1 MNEDQLGPRRR
12 LMLAVLVLGGTAIA
26 TQIVANVLGADGLS
40 WLEACIAL
48 VFSIT
53 FAWLG
58 YGFWTAVAGFVVT
71 LARRPT
77 HQLKEP
83 AGELGPSARTALL
96 VPIYH
101 EDVER
106 VAARLRAIVRSLAD
120 TGQLDRFDL
129 FILSDSRRHD
139 CIRAEEAVWARLCSD
154 PLTAGRVFYRNR
166 AENSGRK
173 AGNIADFCRRW
184 GRQYAYFV
192 ILDADSLMSGS
203 TLVRLVGLM
212 EANPRAGLLQTVPQ
226 PVGGETLFARA
237 LQFAARLYGP
247 IYAAGVSF
255 WFPARSNYW
264 GHNAII
270 RSEAFMNAAGL
281 PALPGRPPLGGEILS
296 HDFVEAALLQ
306 RAGWSVW
313 LLPELGGSYE
323 ELPANLR
330 GYVARDRRWCQGNL
344 QHVRLL
350 TAKGLSAV
358 SRLHLGLG
366 AMSYV
371 VSLLWLLLLGLA
383 TVEAAWARFWPETQ
397 VPAASLPFQPWPV
410 VDPRQLTGLAIVT
423 VAMLLLPKLLPLLLT
438 LCNGAQRRA
447 FGGGW
452 RVLRSTLAEIVFS
465 VLMAPV
471 LMIQHSKAV
480 VDILLGR
487 CVTWNGQQRD
497 GESESWAAVTAVF
510 GGTMLVGLAW
520 AAAAYLIAPDLLLW
534 LSPVLL
540 GLVAVVPLATL
551 SSRSDVGLAARR
563 RGWLLTPEESAPPP
577 PLAALPGA
585 GGLVAPGA
593 RARSPG
599 GGAWPAGAC

>member
-12 LMLAVLVLGGTAIA
+12 MMLAVLVLGGTVIA
-26 TQIVANVLGADGLS
+26 TRILANVLGADGLS
-40 WLEACIAL
+40 LLEGAIAL
-48 VFSIT
+48 VFSVT

-71 LARRPT
+71 VARRPL

-83 AGELGPSARTALL
+83 AGALAPNARTALL

-101 EDVER
+101 EDAER
-106 VAARLRAIVRSLAD
+106 VAARLRTIVRSLAD
-120 TGQLDRFDL
+120 TGELDRFDV
-129 FILSDSRRHD
+129 FILSDSRQHD
-139 CIRAEEAVWARLCSD
+139 RIRAEEAVWARLCSD

-166 AENSGRK
+166 TENSGRK

-192 ILDADSLMSGS
+192 ILDADSVMAGS
-203 TLVRLVGLM
+203 TLVRLVALM

-226 PVGGETLFARA
+226 PIGGETLFARA

-247 IYAAGVSF
+247 VYAAGVSF

-270 RSEAFMNAAGL
+270 RSEAFMSAAGL

-350 TAKGLSAV
+350 TAKGLSPV

-371 VSLLWLLLLGLA
+371 VSLLWLLLLVLA
-383 TVEAAWARFWPETQ
+383 SLEAAWARFWPEAH
-397 VPAASLPFQPWPV
+397 VPEASLLFQPWPV
-410 VDPRQLTGLAIVT
+410 VDPRQLTGLALVT
-423 VAMLLLPKLLPLLLT
+423 VALLLLPKLLPLLLT
-438 LCNGAQRRA
+438 LCDGAQRRA

-452 RVLRSTLAEIVFS
+452 RLLRSTLAEIVFS
-465 VLMAPV
+465 VLLAPV

-487 CVTWNGQQRD
+487 CVTWNAQQRD
-497 GESESWAAVTAVF
+497 GESESWAGVTAVF
-510 GGTMLVGLAW
+510 GGTMVVGLVW
-520 AAAAYLIAPDLLLW
+520 AAVAYLIAPDLLLW
-534 LSPVLL
+534 LSPVLV
-540 GLVAVVPLATL
+540 GLIAVVPLAAL
-551 SSRSDVGLAARR
+551 SSRSDIGARARR
-563 RGWLLTPEESAPPP
+563 RGWLLTPEEWAPPLQ
-577 PLAALPGA
+577 LAALPPSA
-585 GGLVAPGA
+585 GLAAPGA
-593 RARSPG
+593 RL
-599 GGAWPAGAC
+599 PAT